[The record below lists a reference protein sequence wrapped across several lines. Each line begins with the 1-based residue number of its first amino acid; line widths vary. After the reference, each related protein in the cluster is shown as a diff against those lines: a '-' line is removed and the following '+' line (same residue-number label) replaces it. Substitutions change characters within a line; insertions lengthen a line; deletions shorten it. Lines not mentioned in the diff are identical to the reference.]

1 MTAQTIINT
10 LIVVLS
16 IIFFIIGM
24 ICLWLNDVQMTK
36 PLEDKYRK
44 LHKKYF
50 IPSSRILVWTFT
62 ICTFGLLIF
71 DHKQTLMV
79 WEVRLF
85 SLVLAIFFFLFD
97 IFVIAK
103 YSLLHKYTK
112 RRF

>member
-1 MTAQTIINT
+1 
-10 LIVVLS
+10 
-16 IIFFIIGM
+16 
-24 ICLWLNDVQMTK
+24 MTK

-44 LHKKYF
+44 LHKKYI
-50 IPSSRILVWTFT
+50 IPSSRILVCAFT
-62 ICTFGLLIF
+62 VCTFGLLIF

-85 SLVLAIFFFLFD
+85 TLVLAIFFFLFN